1 MYDKMYLF
9 YLAFSSKK
17 VRQII
22 VLYTI
27 ISTKCRSTYLITD
40 DAGPREGDDD
50 SAELV
55 ADLASTLK

>member
-1 MYDKMYLF
+1 MYDKMYL
-9 YLAFSSKK
+9 YTLHSLARKL
-17 VRQII
+17 RQITDP
-22 VLYTI
+22 YTI